1 MGAQHQMS
9 SRRILVIRPDKIGDV
24 VLSLPVF
31 EVIRRALPDSFIA
44 ALVNPYTSPVLDQ
57 NPWTDEVITDDP
69 SAADAGMLGT
79 LRQTSVLRRKRF
91 DTALMLLP
99 TMRLAWMLF
108 LAGIPNRI
116 GVGHRIYQS
125 LTWTKAVSRDKHRSM
140 RHESEYCLDLVRA
153 MDITV
158 DPCKPRVFL
167 TDDEKAAAAALLGSK
182 GLRSRPI
189 VGLHPGNGNNA
200 PNWSAKHYGELA
212 RLLFERY
219 QVPLIVTGS
228 AKEQPLV
235 EEIIAV
241 SRIPIISLVGTLS
254 LRELMGVIGEM
265 DMLISSSTGPMHIA
279 AALDVPTTSLF
290 CPQPG
295 RSPAR
300 WGPVSDRRCILLPP
314 GGQCETC
321 DLGPLCELSDISTDL
336 VFEGAVQLLDE
347 RNRER

>member
-1 MGAQHQMS
+1 MS

-31 EVIRRALPDSFIA
+31 EVIRRALPDAFLA
-44 ALVNPYTSPVLDQ
+44 GLVNPYTSPVLDN
-57 NPWTDEVITDDP
+57 NPWIDEILTDDP
-69 SAADAGMLGT
+69 SAAEGGMVGT
-79 LRQTSVLRRKRF
+79 LRQISLLRSRTF

-99 TMRLAWMLF
+99 TMRLAWMLL

-125 LTWTKAVSRDKHRSM
+125 LTWTKTVSRDKQRSM
-140 RHESEYCLDLVRA
+140 RHESDYCLDLVRA
-153 MDITV
+153 MDIAI
-158 DPCKPRVFL
+158 DPCKPHVFL
-167 TDDEKAAAAALLGSK
+167 TSKEKAAAAALIVSK

-189 VGLHPGNGNNA
+189 IGLHPGNGNNA
-200 PNWSAKHYGELA
+200 PNWSAKRYGELA

-219 QVPLIVTGS
+219 EVPLIVTGS
-228 AKEQPLV
+228 AKEQPLA
-235 EEIIAV
+235 EEIIDA
-241 SRIPIISLVGTLS
+241 SGIPIISLVGALS

-265 DMLISSSTGPMHIA
+265 DLLVSSSTGPMHLA

-295 RSPAR
+295 RSPER
-300 WGPVSDRRCILLPP
+300 WAPVSDKSCILLPR

-321 DLGPLCELSDISTDL
+321 DVGPLCDLSDISTDV
-336 VFEGAVQLLDE
+336 VFEGAIQLIDN
-347 RNRER
+347 RNLEK